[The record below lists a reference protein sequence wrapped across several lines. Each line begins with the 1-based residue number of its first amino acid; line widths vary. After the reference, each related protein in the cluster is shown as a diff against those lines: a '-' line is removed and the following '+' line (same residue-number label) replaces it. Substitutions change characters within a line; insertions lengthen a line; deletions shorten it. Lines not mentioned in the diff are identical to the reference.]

1 MPDLATIVAAPK
13 ALLHDH
19 LDGGLRPATVIDLAA
34 EYGYDD
40 LPTTDVD
47 ELSAWFRRGADRK
60 SLELY
65 LETFAHTF
73 GVMQEPDAIARVAS
87 ECAQDLAAD
96 GVVYAEVRMAPEL
109 CTDRGLTLDEAVE
122 AMLEGS
128 GSDRRSGRG
137 GHPIVMKLLVTAM
150 RQAARSV
157 EVAECAVRWRDAGVV
172 GFDIAGPEAGY
183 RPTRHL
189 DAFDLVRR
197 ENFHITIHAG
207 ESFGLP
213 SIWEAL
219 QFCGAE
225 RLGHGVR
232 IVDDITVRDDGSVQL
247 GRLAAFVRDRR
258 VPLEMCPSSNVHSG
272 AAPSIEEHPIDL
284 LRRLRFRVTLNT
296 DNRLMS
302 GVSLSSEF
310 AALDEAFGIGLGE
323 MEWLTINAMKSAF
336 APFDERMRII
346 NEVVKPGYARLRA
359 DEARVVTAEAP
370 GRPDGA
376 ASATHKC
383 PSASRM
389 CGTRAM
395 PRMTAATTRR
405 SPAGVA
411 SGRPVGDAKRFH
423 HAACRRR
430 DHERAT
436 RRGATAERGLGQTG
450 SRRAPGST
458 SRPRR
463 RQSPWS
469 ESTTEPVAGAGRASH
484 RRGRSRPDRP
494 TSARSTTTRGS

>member
-1 MPDLATIVAAPK
+1 VPDLATIVAAPK

-19 LDGGLRPATVIDLAA
+19 LDGGLRPATVIDLAS

-40 LPTTDVD
+40 LPTTDVA
-47 ELSAWFRRGADRK
+47 ELSTWFRRGADRK

-65 LETFAHTF
+65 LETFVHTF
-73 GVMQEPDAIARVAS
+73 GVMQERDAIIRVAS

-109 CTDRGLTLDEAVE
+109 CTAKSLTLDEAVE
-122 AMLEGS
+122 AMLDGFRIGS
-128 GSDRRSGRG
+128 AAAAAA
-137 GHPIVMKLLVTAM
+137 GHPIVVKLLVTAM

-232 IVDDITVRDDGSVQL
+232 IVDDITVRDDGSVEL

-272 AAPSIEEHPIDL
+272 AATSIETHPIDL

-310 AALDEAFGIGLGE
+310 AALDAAFGIGLGE

-336 APFDERMRII
+336 APFDERIHII

-359 DEARVVTAEAP
+359 DELRVV
-370 GRPDGA
+370 
-376 ASATHKC
+376 
-383 PSASRM
+383 
-389 CGTRAM
+389 
-395 PRMTAATTRR
+395 
-405 SPAGVA
+405 PAG
-411 SGRPVGDAKRFH
+411 
-423 HAACRRR
+423 
-430 DHERAT
+430 
-436 RRGATAERGLGQTG
+436 
-450 SRRAPGST
+450 
-458 SRPRR
+458 
-463 RQSPWS
+463 
-469 ESTTEPVAGAGRASH
+469 
-484 RRGRSRPDRP
+484 
-494 TSARSTTTRGS
+494 